1 MTEYNADK
9 AQDNVARE
17 EAAHEEALHNK
28 TTQEK
33 AAQKK
38 ASQKKSAQEVTA
50 SEQRK
55 AEEEALKKR
64 LALRVTA
71 PGHKYPWHRWAIPV
85 VGETTAG
92 IGAILIPVMVGQF
105 INQHIAG
112 KAPDAWPMFWVVVAS
127 ITFIVINEFFGWG
140 TSMTLSAELG
150 RDWRAYINRLMGR
163 TRTTVDAGEAVTV
176 MNKDVRRVTNV
187 YFSLPLFVNAMII
200 ATLGAVQLWLINPV
214 TAVVTLIGTLIV
226 VGVIAW
232 YSTFL
237 ESKIG
242 EYREKDGE
250 ASSRASDIATGLRTI
265 AGLGAEE
272 QMRERYHRG
281 TDEVFDSYM
290 RYEKTHRWMFLIR
303 ALLGGAVTLLGI
315 GFALTGHVENGR
327 WVSDTPAA
335 SLVTVA
341 SIIAMMGGPIWIT
354 QNFLTEWRYAK
365 IALAKIARLE
375 GHAGVRQGVLKSPRT
390 DEEMAQL
397 ARAEQAVEASTLE
410 VPVPVA
416 PAGASN
422 PRIVYVN
429 PRDYNLTAQD
439 YAEALARTLRRGGE
453 DLKDA
458 SGRRVL
464 LSEPN
469 PMIFAGTLQEHL
481 RLGTVP
487 NPDEELAQAK
497 DEELL
502 KITDSRE
509 IAYRLGG
516 RNPEDYFAARITTEG
531 ANLSGGQRQRLAL
544 ARALAQDAQVLIL
557 TEPLNSVDEP
567 SQRYIYDAME
577 TQVGSDRL
585 PVGYPGLLQD
595 LEQVYVVS
603 TTAETTRR
611 MERDGYPAADSGTP
625 ATTQNQEVN

>member
-9 AQDNVARE
+9 AQENAARE
-17 EAAHEEALHNK
+17 EATHEESMHNK

-38 ASQKKSAQEVTA
+38 TAQKKAAQEVTG

-71 PGHKYPWHRWAIPV
+71 PGYKYPWHRWVIPI

-92 IGAILIPVMVGQF
+92 TGAILIPVMVGQF

-112 KAPDAWPMFWVVVAS
+112 KAPDAWPMFWVVVAA

-140 TSMTLSAELG
+140 TSMTLSAELS
-150 RDWRAYINRLMGR
+150 RDWRIYINRLMGR
-163 TRTTVDAGEAVTV
+163 TRAGVDSGEAVTV
-176 MNKDVRRVTNV
+176 MNKDVRRITDV
-187 YFSLPLFVNAMII
+187 YSSLPLFVNAMII
-200 ATLGAVQLWLINPV
+200 ATLGAVQLWLINPA
-214 TAVVTLIGTLIV
+214 TAIVTLIGTIIV
-226 VGVIAW
+226 VSVIAW

-315 GFALTGHVENGR
+315 V
-327 WVSDTPAA
+327 
-335 SLVTVA
+335 
-341 SIIAMMGGPIWIT
+341 MGGPIWIT
-354 QNFLTEWRYAK
+354 QNFLTAWRYAK
-365 IALAKIARLE
+365 IALAKVARLE

-497 DEELL
+497 DAELL

-516 RNPEDYFAARITTEG
+516 RNPEDYFAARITSEG

-611 MERDGYPAADSGTP
+611 MERDGYPETAQP
-625 ATTQNQEVN
+625 ETTQNQEVN

>member
-9 AQDNVARE
+9 AQENAARE
-17 EAAHEEALHNK
+17 EATHEETLHNK

-33 AAQKK
+33 AAP
-38 ASQKKSAQEVTA
+38 EITG
-50 SEQRK
+50 SELRK

-85 VGETTAG
+85 AGETTAG

-105 INQHIAG
+105 INQYIAG
-112 KAPDAWPMFWVVVAS
+112 KAHDAWPMFWVVVAA

-150 RDWRAYINRLMGR
+150 RDWRIYINRLMGR

-214 TAVVTLIGTLIV
+214 TAIVTLIGTLIV

-232 YSTFL
+232 YSSFL

-242 EYREKDGE
+242 DYREKDGE

-272 QMRERYHRG
+272 QMRGRYHRA

-290 RYEKTHRWMFLIR
+290 GYEKTHRWMYLIR

-416 PAGASN
+416 PADASN

-487 NPDEELAQAK
+487 NPDEEL
-497 DEELL
+497 L

-516 RNPEDYFAARITTEG
+516 RNPEDYFAARITSEG

-625 ATTQNQEVN
+625 STTQNQEVN

>member
-1 MTEYNADK
+1 
-9 AQDNVARE
+9 
-17 EAAHEEALHNK
+17 
-28 TTQEK
+28 
-33 AAQKK
+33 
-38 ASQKKSAQEVTA
+38 
-50 SEQRK
+50 
-55 AEEEALKKR
+55 
-64 LALRVTA
+64 
-71 PGHKYPWHRWAIPV
+71 
-85 VGETTAG
+85 
-92 IGAILIPVMVGQF
+92 
-105 INQHIAG
+105 
-112 KAPDAWPMFWVVVAS
+112 
-127 ITFIVINEFFGWG
+127 
-140 TSMTLSAELG
+140 
-150 RDWRAYINRLMGR
+150 
-163 TRTTVDAGEAVTV
+163 
-176 MNKDVRRVTNV
+176 
-187 YFSLPLFVNAMII
+187 
-200 ATLGAVQLWLINPV
+200 
-214 TAVVTLIGTLIV
+214 
-226 VGVIAW
+226 
-232 YSTFL
+232 
-237 ESKIG
+237 
-242 EYREKDGE
+242 
-250 ASSRASDIATGLRTI
+250 
-265 AGLGAEE
+265 
-272 QMRERYHRG
+272 
-281 TDEVFDSYM
+281 
-290 RYEKTHRWMFLIR
+290 
-303 ALLGGAVTLLGI
+303 
-315 GFALTGHVENGR
+315 
-327 WVSDTPAA
+327 
-335 SLVTVA
+335 VTVA

-354 QNFLTEWRYAK
+354 QNFLTAWRYAK
-365 IALAKIARLE
+365 IALAKVARLE

-390 DEEMAQL
+390 DEEMVQL
-397 ARAEQAVEASTLE
+397 ARVEQTVEASTLK

-516 RNPEDYFAARITTEG
+516 RNPEDYFAARITSEG

-611 MERDGYPAADSGTP
+611 MERDGYPVAQAETP

>member
-1 MTEYNADK
+1 
-9 AQDNVARE
+9 
-17 EAAHEEALHNK
+17 
-28 TTQEK
+28 
-33 AAQKK
+33 
-38 ASQKKSAQEVTA
+38 
-50 SEQRK
+50 
-55 AEEEALKKR
+55 
-64 LALRVTA
+64 
-71 PGHKYPWHRWAIPV
+71 
-85 VGETTAG
+85 
-92 IGAILIPVMVGQF
+92 
-105 INQHIAG
+105 
-112 KAPDAWPMFWVVVAS
+112 
-127 ITFIVINEFFGWG
+127 
-140 TSMTLSAELG
+140 
-150 RDWRAYINRLMGR
+150 
-163 TRTTVDAGEAVTV
+163 
-176 MNKDVRRVTNV
+176 
-187 YFSLPLFVNAMII
+187 
-200 ATLGAVQLWLINPV
+200 
-214 TAVVTLIGTLIV
+214 
-226 VGVIAW
+226 
-232 YSTFL
+232 
-237 ESKIG
+237 
-242 EYREKDGE
+242 
-250 ASSRASDIATGLRTI
+250 
-265 AGLGAEE
+265 
-272 QMRERYHRG
+272 
-281 TDEVFDSYM
+281 M

-303 ALLGGAVTLLGI
+303 ALLGGAVTLLGV

-365 IALAKIARLE
+365 IALAKVARLE

-397 ARAEQAVEASTLE
+397 ARAEQTVEASTFE

-416 PAGASN
+416 PTGASN
-422 PRIVYVN
+422 LRIVYVN

-458 SGRRVL
+458 TGRRVL

-516 RNPEDYFAARITTEG
+516 RNPEDYFAARITSEG

-611 MERDGYPAADSGTP
+611 MERDGYPETAQSETVQTE
-625 ATTQNQEVN
+625 TTQNQEVN

>member
-9 AQDNVARE
+9 AQENAARE
-17 EAAHEEALHNK
+17 EAAHEETAHEETLHNK

-38 ASQKKSAQEVTA
+38 AAPEITG
-50 SEQRK
+50 SELRK

-71 PGHKYPWHRWAIPV
+71 PGHKYPWHRWVIPIL
-85 VGETTAG
+85 GEAAGG

-105 INQHIAG
+105 ISQHIAG
-112 KAPDAWPMFWVVVAS
+112 KAPDAWPMFWVVVAA

-214 TAVVTLIGTLIV
+214 TAIVTLIGTIIV
-226 VGVIAW
+226 VSVIAW
-232 YSTFL
+232 YSSFL

-242 EYREKDGE
+242 DYREKDGE

-290 RYEKTHRWMFLIR
+290 GYEKTHRWMYLIR
-303 ALLGGAVTLLGI
+303 AFLGGAVTLLGI
-315 GFALTGHVENGR
+315 GFALTGHVENGH

-341 SIIAMMGGPIWIT
+341 SIIAMMGGPVWIT

-375 GHAGVRQGVLKSPRT
+375 GHAGVRQGVLKKPRT

-397 ARAEQAVEASTLE
+397 ALAEQAVEASTLE

-422 PRIVYVN
+422 QRIVYVN
-429 PRDYNLTAQD
+429 PRDYDLTAQD

-516 RNPEDYFAARITTEG
+516 RNPEDYFAARITSEG

-567 SQRYIYDAME
+567 SQRYIYDALE
-577 TQVGSDRL
+577 TQIGSDRL
-585 PVGYPGLLQD
+585 PVGYPGLLQN
-595 LEQVYVVS
+595 LEQVYVIS

-611 MERDGYPAADSGTP
+611 MERDGYPVTDSETP
-625 ATTQNQEVN
+625 STTQNQEVN

>member
-9 AQDNVARE
+9 AQENAARE
-17 EAAHEEALHNK
+17 EATHEESMHNK

-38 ASQKKSAQEVTA
+38 TAQKKAAQEVTD

-71 PGHKYPWHRWAIPV
+71 PGYKYPWHRWAIPV
-85 VGETTAG
+85 LGETTAG
-92 IGAILIPVMVGQF
+92 TGAILIPVMVGQF

-112 KAPDAWPMFWVVVAS
+112 KAPDAWPMFWVVVAA

-150 RDWRAYINRLMGR
+150 RDWRIYINRLMGR
-163 TRTTVDAGEAVTV
+163 TRAGVDSGEAVTV
-176 MNKDVRRVTNV
+176 MNKDVRRITDV

-214 TAVVTLIGTLIV
+214 TAIVTLIGTIIV

-290 RYEKTHRWMFLIR
+290 RYEKTHRWMYLIR

-315 GFALTGHVENGR
+315 GFA
-327 WVSDTPAA
+327 PAA

-354 QNFLTEWRYAK
+354 QNFLTAWRYAK
-365 IALAKIARLE
+365 IALAKVARLE

-397 ARAEQAVEASTLE
+397 ARVEQTVEASTLE

-439 YAEALARTLRRGGE
+439 YAEALARTLRHGGE

-458 SGRRVL
+458 TGRRVL

-516 RNPEDYFAARITTEG
+516 RNPEDYFAARITSEG

-611 MERDGYPAADSGTP
+611 MERDGYPIAQAETP

>member
-1 MTEYNADK
+1 
-9 AQDNVARE
+9 
-17 EAAHEEALHNK
+17 
-28 TTQEK
+28 
-33 AAQKK
+33 
-38 ASQKKSAQEVTA
+38 
-50 SEQRK
+50 
-55 AEEEALKKR
+55 
-64 LALRVTA
+64 
-71 PGHKYPWHRWAIPV
+71 
-85 VGETTAG
+85 
-92 IGAILIPVMVGQF
+92 
-105 INQHIAG
+105 
-112 KAPDAWPMFWVVVAS
+112 
-127 ITFIVINEFFGWG
+127 
-140 TSMTLSAELG
+140 
-150 RDWRAYINRLMGR
+150 
-163 TRTTVDAGEAVTV
+163 
-176 MNKDVRRVTNV
+176 MNKDVRRITDV
-187 YFSLPLFVNAMII
+187 YFSLPLFVNAMIV

-214 TAVVTLIGTLIV
+214 TAVVTLIGTIIV
-226 VGVIAW
+226 VSVIAW
-232 YSTFL
+232 YSSFL

-290 RYEKTHRWMFLIR
+290 RYEKTHRWMYLIR
-303 ALLGGAVTLLGI
+303 ALLGGVVTLLGI

-354 QNFLTEWRYAK
+354 QNFLTSWRYAK
-365 IALAKIARLE
+365 IALAKVARLE

-390 DEEMAQL
+390 DEEMTQL
-397 ARAEQAVEASTLE
+397 ARAEQTVEASTLE

-458 SGRRVL
+458 TGRRVL

-516 RNPEDYFAARITTEG
+516 RNPEDYFAARITSEG

-577 TQVGSDRL
+577 TQIGSDRL

-611 MERDGYPAADSGTP
+611 MERDGYPVAQAEAP

>member
-9 AQDNVARE
+9 AQENAARE
-17 EAAHEEALHNK
+17 EATHEESMHNK

-38 ASQKKSAQEVTA
+38 SAQEKSAQEITG
-50 SEQRK
+50 SELRK

-71 PGHKYPWHRWAIPV
+71 PGHKYPWHRWAIPI

-150 RDWRAYINRLMGR
+150 RDWRVYINRLMGR

-176 MNKDVRRVTNV
+176 MNKDVRRITAV

-232 YSTFL
+232 YSSFL

-290 RYEKTHRWMFLIR
+290 RYEKTHRWMYLIR

-341 SIIAMMGGPIWIT
+341 SII
-354 QNFLTEWRYAK
+354 
-365 IALAKIARLE
+365 
-375 GHAGVRQGVLKSPRT
+375 
-390 DEEMAQL
+390 
-397 ARAEQAVEASTLE
+397 
-410 VPVPVA
+410 
-416 PAGASN
+416 
-422 PRIVYVN
+422 
-429 PRDYNLTAQD
+429 
-439 YAEALARTLRRGGE
+439 
-453 DLKDA
+453 
-458 SGRRVL
+458 
-464 LSEPN
+464 
-469 PMIFAGTLQEHL
+469 
-481 RLGTVP
+481 
-487 NPDEELAQAK
+487 
-497 DEELL
+497 
-502 KITDSRE
+502 
-509 IAYRLGG
+509 
-516 RNPEDYFAARITTEG
+516 
-531 ANLSGGQRQRLAL
+531 
-544 ARALAQDAQVLIL
+544 
-557 TEPLNSVDEP
+557 
-567 SQRYIYDAME
+567 
-577 TQVGSDRL
+577 
-585 PVGYPGLLQD
+585 
-595 LEQVYVVS
+595 
-603 TTAETTRR
+603 
-611 MERDGYPAADSGTP
+611 
-625 ATTQNQEVN
+625 